1 MLKKL
6 IIIFILSLLFDA
18 PVYSESYSKIS
29 VNGNKR
35 ISKESVIIFGKIDL
49 NKDFNKNEFNNILK
63 NLYETDFF
71 KEVSV
76 SGNNNTL
83 VIELVENPIIEDIE
97 IEGIKNEKLKEE
109 LLRVMSLSI
118 RKSFKESLFKSD
130 LVTIKNALRVNGY
143 YFAEI
148 KSSFASNEL
157 LNTTRIN
164 YNIDLGDV
172 AKISDIQFVGD
183 KKIKDK
189 VLLNVIVS
197 EIDRFWKFISRS
209 VYLNSKTIE
218 LDRRLLK
225 NYYKDN
231 GYYNVEVNNSFV
243 EIKNNNSFKLIY
255 NINAG
260 SKFKFNKL
268 SLDLPTDFEP
278 VYFEDVK
285 ETLLDLEGKTYSLNK
300 INKVLKEIDKVAL
313 SKQYEFIN
321 ADITES
327 IATGNKIDITVSMK
341 ETPKFYV
348 EKINISGNS
357 ITLEEVIRN
366 TLIVDEGDPYN
377 VLLFNKSI
385 NNVKSKGIFGSVK
398 SKIIDGSDENLK
410 IINIEVEEK
419 PTGEL
424 SLGAGVGSS
433 GGTIGGGIVEK
444 NFLGKGIML
453 DTNINL
459 TANAVKGKFSIIR
472 PNFNYSDNTLYS
484 TLRSDSVDNL
494 TDFGYK
500 TSDIGFSLATR
511 YQHYQNLY
519 FKPELDVEFEKLE
532 TESNA
537 SPQLKKQEG
546 SYQDLYFNYFIDYDL
561 RDKSYKPTDGYIT
574 TFAQK
579 IPMISDNKELI
590 NTFVISKYQLLFS
603 KMIGKVSF
611 FGQTVNSL
619 SDKDARISKRSNMP
633 STRLRGFEPG
643 KVGPKDKGDFIGGN
657 YVSSVNLA
665 TTLPQLLPSW
675 DAADFSFF
683 VDAGSVWGVDY
694 DNSIKDEFELRSSTG
709 ITLDLISPVGP
720 MNFTLSQPITKSSG
734 DVTESFRFNIG
745 TSF

>member
-6 IIIFILSLLFDA
+6 IIIFVLSLLFDA

-189 VLLNVIVS
+189 VLLNIIVS

-268 SLDLPTDFEP
+268 SLVLPTDFEP

-366 TLIVDEGDPYN
+366 SLIVDEGDPYN

-484 TLRSDSVDNL
+484 TVRSDSIDNL

-519 FKPELDVEFEKLE
+519 FKPEIDVEFEKLE

-574 TFAQK
+574 TFAQQ

-603 KMIGKVSF
+603 KMIGKASF

-633 STRLRGFEPG
+633 SSRLRGFEPG

-683 VDAGSVWGVDY
+683 IDAGSVWGVDY

-734 DVTESFRFNIG
+734 DVTQSFRFNIG

>member
-734 DVTESFRFNIG
+734 DVTQSFRFNIG